1 VLSLGREVGVR
12 AVHQIHWRI
21 LETARIAPAP
31 TGQANNSSRRD
42 GILENRHFSFL
53 FVHQAD
59 EVASLPSCSTNE
71 GQTCDL
77 QHPRAREYLWQAAQ
91 KLMAQEPECR

>member
-1 VLSLGREVGVR
+1 MRLSILMKFTNPAYAVYLDLVAIIAGIDVLSLGREVGV
-12 AVHQIHWRI
+12 VQSIKS
-21 LETARIAPAP
+21 
-31 TGQANNSSRRD
+31 TG
-42 GILENRHFSFL
+42 GFL
-53 FVHQAD
+53 FVDLAD

-77 QHPRAREYLWQAAQ
+77 QHPRAREYLWQVAQ